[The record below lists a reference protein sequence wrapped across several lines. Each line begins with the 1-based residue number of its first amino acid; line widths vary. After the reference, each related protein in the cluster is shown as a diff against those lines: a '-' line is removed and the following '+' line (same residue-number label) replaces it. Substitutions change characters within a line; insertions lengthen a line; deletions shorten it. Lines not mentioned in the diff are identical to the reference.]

1 MTLAVLTL
9 RTDERQIHFEKETV
23 VNYRRLTIAIRYF
36 ALLAILGIAIQNSA
50 VAKTFDNQNGPELP
64 GICST
69 IQVEEGHKLA
79 FHVYARGVQI
89 YKWNGTSWV
98 FEAPVASLFAEPEF
112 FGEVGTHYVGPRWE
126 SKSGSKVRA
135 ARVLGTGCR
144 PDPTAIEWLLLARVE
159 SSGPGIFE
167 KVTFIQRTNTT
178 GGIAP
183 LTPGTTVGE
192 VAEVPYTAE
201 YYFYRAH

>member
-1 MTLAVLTL
+1 M
-9 RTDERQIHFEKETV
+9 
-23 VNYRRLTIAIRYF
+23 NYKRLTITIRYF
-36 ALLAILGIAIQNSA
+36 ALLAILGIAFQNNS
-50 VAKTFDNQNGPELP
+50 VAMAFDNQNGPELP
-64 GICST
+64 EICST
-69 IQVEEGHKLA
+69 LQVDEGNKLA

-89 YKWNGTSWV
+89 YKWSGTSWV
-98 FEAPVASLFAEPEF
+98 FDSPVASLFAEPGF

-135 ARVLGTGCR
+135 ARVSGTGCR

-167 KVTFIQRTNTT
+167 KVTFIQRTNTK
-178 GGIAP
+178 GGVAP
-183 LTPGTTVGE
+183 ATPGTTVGE

-201 YYFYRAH
+201 YYFYRAQ